1 MGRID
6 DFLKQGKLIVMDG
19 AMGTE
24 LEKRGYNVSDAL
36 WSAKFLKENPDAIK
50 QIHKD
55 YMEAGA
61 NVVTCCSYQATIPGF
76 MDAGYSEEE
85 AEVLIRKSMEIAL
98 LAREEW
104 WQESGKEKGCEYPV
118 IAGDIGPY
126 GAYLADGSE
135 YSGAY
140 DLTKEEYKDFHSK
153 RINILKDAGAEIFAV
168 ETCPKLDEA
177 KAVAELLEELDSDFW
192 VSFTVKTPG
201 RISDGTPIKDVVECM
216 NKYSHIK
223 AIGVNCVAPEI
234 VEDIILNLRKES
246 DIPICVYPNS
256 GEVYDGINKVWNGA
270 PDGISFAQRA
280 KKWQIAGARFIGG
293 CCRTSPDDIKEV
305 AKLRDI
311 STNPIIIKAK

>member
-98 LAREEW
+98 LAREE
-104 WQESGKEKGCEYPV
+104 
-118 IAGDIGPY
+118 
-126 GAYLADGSE
+126 
-135 YSGAY
+135 
-140 DLTKEEYKDFHSK
+140 
-153 RINILKDAGAEIFAV
+153 
-168 ETCPKLDEA
+168 
-177 KAVAELLEELDSDFW
+177 
-192 VSFTVKTPG
+192 
-201 RISDGTPIKDVVECM
+201 
-216 NKYSHIK
+216 
-223 AIGVNCVAPEI
+223 
-234 VEDIILNLRKES
+234 
-246 DIPICVYPNS
+246 
-256 GEVYDGINKVWNGA
+256 
-270 PDGISFAQRA
+270 
-280 KKWQIAGARFIGG
+280 
-293 CCRTSPDDIKEV
+293 
-305 AKLRDI
+305 
-311 STNPIIIKAK
+311 